1 MGWAKTSLDGFFG
14 NEGQMKSRWRVFVA
28 LCLLVV
34 VLLWYEA
41 IASLDEIV
49 RLYEGK

>member
-1 MGWAKTSLDGFFG
+1 
-14 NEGQMKSRWRVFVA
+14 MKNKWRVFVV

>member
-1 MGWAKTSLDGFFG
+1 
-14 NEGQMKSRWRVFVA
+14 MKSRWKVFAA
-28 LCLLVV
+28 LCLLAV